1 MARQHLWRWLLGI
14 AIAVAL
20 AFGGLLSNSTPT
32 TVYGADPTPT
42 PATTNGDPGG
52 SSGGGH

>member
-1 MARQHLWRWLLGI
+1 MTRQHLWRWLLGV

-20 AFGGLLSNSTPT
+20 AFGGLLSSGKPT

-42 PATTNGDPGG
+42 PAHTNSDPGG